1 MVILESKSRISLIDK
16 KLIAIILLEIICV
29 LLCLNLY
36 TQVSAKALITKHKN
50 QNNIKNELS
59 VVSNVNILDN
69 KEALN
74 FNVVTNANNTNY
86 LNIKK
91 PELSIT
97 KNGYILKGKI
107 AICDVLSFSN
117 SEELKNV
124 TYQFDKN
131 GHLISGKIDLNN
143 ALDNDIINIISSNV
157 LNSNVNLSVDDI
169 KNSIKCNS
177 ESTIHFAISENEIVD
192 EVFNVKLI
200 EQLKTLNTSN
210 TIAKNLLQI
219 KIGDTEY
226 TLNESTIDEAKEKDT
241 VYKKDGIIYYLNN
254 KVVYGISGKIK
265 NINFNGIKSLEDLKK
280 SLGEP
285 TNTINDTA
293 YWEIKDVDNTLY
305 ITYSNDYIEI
315 MYK

>member
-1 MVILESKSRISLIDK
+1 MVILESRLRISLIDK

-29 LLCLNLY
+29 LLCFNLY
-36 TQVSAKALITKHKN
+36 TQVSAKALITKYKN
-50 QNNIKNELS
+50 QNNIKNELT

-69 KEALN
+69 KEELN
-74 FNVVTNANNTNY
+74 FNVVTNANSTNY

-97 KNGYILKGKI
+97 KNGYVLKGKI
-107 AICDVLSFSN
+107 AISDIISFSN
-117 SEELKNV
+117 SSELKDV
-124 TYQFDKN
+124 TYYFDRDEN
-131 GHLISGKIDLNN
+131 LTSGKINLDN
-143 ALDNDIINIISSNV
+143 ALDEDIINIISSNV

-177 ESTIHFAISENEIVD
+177 NSVVQFSIAEDEIVD
-192 EVFNVKLI
+192 EVFSVKLI
-200 EQLKTLNTSN
+200 EQLKTINTSN
-210 TIAKNLLQI
+210 VIDKNLLSV
-219 KIGDTEY
+219 KIDNTEY
-226 TLNESTIDEAKEKDT
+226 IFNESKIDEAKDKDT

-254 KVVYGISGKIK
+254 KVVYGVSGKIE
-265 NINFNGIKSLEDLKK
+265 NVNYNGIKSLKDLKK

-285 TNTINDTA
+285 TNTINDTS

-305 ITYSNDYIEI
+305 ITYSKDYIEI

>member
-1 MVILESKSRISLIDK
+1 MGSKSRISIIDK
-16 KLIAIILLEIICV
+16 KLITIILLEIICV

-36 TQVSAKALITKHKN
+36 TQVSAKALITKYKN
-50 QNNIKNELS
+50 QNNIKNELT

-69 KEALN
+69 KEELN

-97 KNGYILKGKI
+97 KDGHTLKGKI
-107 AICDVLSFSN
+107 AISDILSFSN
-117 SEELKNV
+117 SDELKNIV
-124 TYQFDKN
+124 YQFDKN
-131 GHLISGKIDLNN
+131 GNLISGKIDLDN

-157 LNSNVNLSVDDI
+157 LNSNENLSVDDI

-177 ESTIHFAISENEIVD
+177 KSTIRFSISENEIVD

-200 EQLKTLNTSN
+200 EQLKTINTSN
-210 TIAKNLLQI
+210 TIDKNLLKV
-219 KIGDTEY
+219 KIGDIEY
-226 TLNESTIDEAKEKDT
+226 ILNESTIDEAKEQDT
-241 VYKKDGIIYYLNN
+241 AYKKDNIIYYLNN

>member
-16 KLIAIILLEIICV
+16 KLIAIILLEVICV
-29 LLCLNLY
+29 LLCFNLY
-36 TQVSAKALITKHKN
+36 TQVSAKALITKYKN

-69 KEALN
+69 KEELN

-97 KNGYILKGKI
+97 KDGYILKGKI

-177 ESTIHFAISENEIVD
+177 ESTIHFSMSENEIVD